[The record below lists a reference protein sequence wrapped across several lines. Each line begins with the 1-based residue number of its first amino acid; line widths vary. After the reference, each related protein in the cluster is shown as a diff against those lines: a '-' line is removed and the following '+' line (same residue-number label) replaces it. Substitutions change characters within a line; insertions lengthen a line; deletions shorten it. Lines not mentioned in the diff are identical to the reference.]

1 LAEPQ
6 IVIENREELHFLLS
20 ETLDEGDI
28 LEVTGIPPASPLE
41 NRKVPRPGPSARSG
55 RE

>member
-1 LAEPQ
+1 MLRTKAP
-6 IVIENREELHFLLS
+6 RER

-28 LEVTGIPPASPLE
+28 LAVTGLPPAPLE
-41 NRKVPRPGPSARSG
+41 NRKVPDEGPSSRSG

>member
-1 LAEPQ
+1 MLRTKA
-6 IVIENREELHFLLS
+6 LLER

-28 LEVTGIPPASPLE
+28 LEVTGLPPAPLE
-41 NRKVPRPGPSARSG
+41 KRKVPDEVPSARSG

>member
-1 LAEPQ
+1 MLRTRAL
-6 IVIENREELHFLLS
+6 RER

-28 LEVTGIPPASPLE
+28 LEITGLPPAPLLE
-41 NRKVPRPGPSARSG
+41 NRKVPDEGPSARSG

>member
-1 LAEPQ
+1 MLRTRA
-6 IVIENREELHFLLS
+6 LLER

-28 LEVTGIPPASPLE
+28 LEVTGLPPAPLE

-55 RE
+55 GE